1 MITIFNKPKSIADT
15 TEIVQAQA
23 WFLYD
28 DEEFEFIPEHTKGC
42 DANYRELSDQEVF
55 AAANSDVNA
64 AAVRLGIVS
73 IIFFV
78 LALLFSGIGINIA
91 YGICIVIAMALILW
105 LGWGSCVK
113 PLMTG
118 VETLPLASILP
129 TVKET
134 NARRKNLEAEQG

>member
-28 DEEFEFIPEHTKGC
+28 DEEFEFTPEYTRGC

-55 AAANSDVNA
+55 AAANIDVNA
-64 AAVRLGIVS
+64 AAVRLGVVS

-78 LALLFSGIGINIA
+78 LALIFSGSGLNVA
-91 YGICIVIAMALILW
+91 YGACVIIAMALILW

-129 TVKET
+129 TVKEANT
-134 NARRKNLEAEQG
+134 RRKNLEANQG